1 MDGSTMAES
10 KKKPA
15 RKVRGWKIALRILKV
30 LRVPLL
36 CLIGLFAGLAAGY
49 AYFGGRPLYEVF
61 TAGPWKHMF
70 DLIFAKT

>member
-36 CLIGLFAGLAAGY
+36 
-49 AYFGGRPLYEVF
+49 
-61 TAGPWKHMF
+61 
-70 DLIFAKT
+70 